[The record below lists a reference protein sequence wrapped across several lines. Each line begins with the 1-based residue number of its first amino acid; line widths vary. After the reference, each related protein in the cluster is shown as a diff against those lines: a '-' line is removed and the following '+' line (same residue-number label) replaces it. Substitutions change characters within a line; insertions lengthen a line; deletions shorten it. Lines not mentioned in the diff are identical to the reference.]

1 VHRKWHHN
9 KITFSMMYAYSE
21 KFMLPMRLGIP
32 QVTSQDDGTF
42 VFMNVPPGL
51 YRLVPSLHTA
61 NGVAYDAA
69 TQALLTP
76 VIVRIGGRIAVAYGA
91 PSSLTIAA
99 GTDVSVPVR
108 VLNSG
113 SETWDLS
120 LTLKP
125 GQEGT
130 GAYHTSK
137 FSAVLTGTWVST
149 TAAPVPVASS
159 TDLDA
164 SIAGPGG
171 DVSVA
176 LDVTAPDSP
185 GVYLLLVDTI
195 SPSRGPLSALGS
207 APAIIRVT
215 VTDPGPSPTPVPP
228 QRD

>member
-1 VHRKWHHN
+1 
-9 KITFSMMYAYSE
+9 
-21 KFMLPMRLGIP
+21 MRQP
-32 QVTSQDDGTF
+32 
-42 VFMNVPPGL
+42 
-51 YRLVPSLHTA
+51 
-61 NGVAYDAA
+61 
-69 TQALLTP
+69 
-76 VIVRIGGRIAVAYGA
+76 GA
-91 PSSLTIAA
+91 PSSLTIPA

-176 LDVTAPDSP
+176 LEVTAPDSP

-215 VTDPGPSPTPVPP
+215 VTDPGPSPTPVSPN
-228 QRD
+228 RG

>member
-1 VHRKWHHN
+1 MVVEPEPAKLS
-9 KITFSMMYAYSE
+9 T
-21 KFMLPMRLGIP
+21 
-32 QVTSQDDGTF
+32 DGLT
-42 VFMNVPPGL
+42 VPVSFPTAPGL

-91 PSSLTIAA
+91 PSSLTIPA

-215 VTDPGPSPTPVPP
+215 VTDPGPSPTPAPP